1 MLCSGM
7 KQTAKTT
14 KKQVQARFK
23 PGQSG
28 NPKGRPQGSRNKV
41 TLACSELLDGEA
53 EKLTRKCVEKA
64 LEGDMQALRLCM
76 DRIIPPRK
84 DAPVTFE
91 VPLMEAAGDAVP
103 VIAAVFSALAAG
115 HITPSEA
122 QAVAG
127 IVETFRRTIETSDLA
142 TRIDELENR

>member
-1 MLCSGM
+1 MS
-7 KQTAKTT
+7 QPVKTE
-14 KKQVQARFK
+14 KKQATRFK
-23 PGQSG
+23 PGLSG

-76 DRIIPPRK
+76 DRVIPPRK

-91 VPLMEAAGDAVP
+91 VPLMEAAGDAAP

-115 HITPSEA
+115 HITPLEA

-127 IVETFRRTIETSDLA
+127 IVETFRRTVETSDLA
-142 TRIDELENR
+142 RRIDELENR